1 MADIRD
7 PRLLYAK
14 GLLLLCAGIFAGA
27 LLLAENAT
35 WRSTLLLT
43 ITIWAFCR
51 AYYFAFYVIEHYIDR
66 NFRYS
71 GLFAFLIYLLKKP
84 ASTEKPDSGPAE

>member
-14 GLLLLCAGIFAGA
+14 GVLFLCVGILAGG

-35 WRSTLLLT
+35 WRSTLLL
-43 ITIWAFCR
+43 ILTIWAFCR
-51 AYYFAFYVIEHYIDR
+51 AYYFAFYVVEHYIDR
-66 NFRYS
+66 KFRFA
-71 GLFAFLIYLLKKP
+71 GLSSFLLYLLKKP
-84 ASTEKPDSGPAE
+84 AAPEKPDSGSAK